1 MRLSRKDEHSIT
13 AMLILAQHERS
24 MAPINLT
31 YLSESLGISTSY
43 LEHMFS
49 QLRQYGLV
57 EGLRGIGGGYR
68 LARPASQ
75 ISIADILCAT
85 QALTSED
92 NSPEMKLTAHNR
104 GLEAE
109 KGWLKLSQM
118 VREFLS
124 EMSLADFAGNKSTN
138 VGKLRADSMSTRIN
152 TMFPPHRLPNTLP
165 A

>member
-1 MRLSRKDEHSIT
+1 
-13 AMLILAQHERS
+13 
-24 MAPINLT
+24 
-31 YLSESLGISTSY
+31 
-43 LEHMFS
+43 
-49 QLRQYGLV
+49 
-57 EGLRGIGGGYR
+57 
-68 LARPASQ
+68 
-75 ISIADILCAT
+75 
-85 QALTSED
+85 
-92 NSPEMKLTAHNR
+92 MKLTAHNR